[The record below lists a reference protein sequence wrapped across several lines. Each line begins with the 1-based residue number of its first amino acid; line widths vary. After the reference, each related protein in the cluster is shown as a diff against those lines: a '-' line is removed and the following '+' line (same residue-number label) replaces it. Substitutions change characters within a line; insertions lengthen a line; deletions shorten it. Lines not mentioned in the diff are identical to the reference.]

1 MCTTQQRPGPCH
13 SWVDPLFKASHSAL
27 PPAGIGAGCARD
39 IHCWGACGDH
49 CFICSTAACDHKQA
63 APPQADHP
71 RQRWRRVHVLA
82 QGRPTQMRLSQ
93 TCWYQAGCTSLH
105 RLMQNKTTQM
115 LLGSKRIHALAQG
128 DTAKVIFVGA
138 CSLGAALCVL
148 VMAQCSVQ

>member
-1 MCTTQQRPGPCH
+1 
-13 SWVDPLFKASHSAL
+13 
-27 PPAGIGAGCARD
+27 
-39 IHCWGACGDH
+39 
-49 CFICSTAACDHKQA
+49 
-63 APPQADHP
+63 
-71 RQRWRRVHVLA
+71 
-82 QGRPTQMRLSQ
+82 MRLSQ